1 VDPRRLAVAIACSLV
16 VAGAVVVLALAQR
29 SPPPAVTPKACGKP
43 YAGRPPLR
51 FDLPTRYLVK
61 DPARLRKLGDPAS
74 NADLALGLTASQ
86 YDVGQIT
93 AARRDL
99 ALAAGRL
106 GDEDVRVSVAS
117 AMLGWSKARSTD
129 VARTLEGIASDAPSN
144 DAFPL
149 VERGLVSLW
158 QGCTADAASWFAQ
171 AKTAA
176 PDGFYGV
183 LADNLLHPN
192 QNTGYPLFIASQPL
206 PGGSV
211 AALRRSSSAHPE
223 SARLA
228 LAYAVA
234 LQDAGRR
241 ADARAAAEQAVAA
254 DPTEIDAQVA
264 AIVLGYD
271 KDSPATAVGA
281 LGMLIKNNPAAP
293 SPVLHLGLLLLWI
306 KRTALAKQEFA
317 KAVELDPSGRIGRVA
332 KAFLESLNGA
342 GG

>member
-16 VAGAVVVLALAQR
+16 VAGVVVVLALAQR
-29 SPPPAVTPKACGKP
+29 SPSPAATPKACGKP
-43 YAGRPPLR
+43 LAGRPPLR
-51 FDLPTRYLVK
+51 FDLPDRYLVR
-61 DPARLRKLGDPAS
+61 DAARLRKLGDPAR
-74 NADLALGLTASQ
+74 NDELALGLTAAE
-86 YDVGQIT
+86 YNAGKVA
-93 AARRDL
+93 AARGDL
-99 ALAAGRL
+99 ELAAGRL

-117 AMLGWSKARSTD
+117 AMLGWSPTRSSD
-129 VARTLEGIASDAPSN
+129 VARTLEGIASDSPSG
-144 DAFPL
+144 DGFAL

-158 QGCTADAASWFAQ
+158 QGCTADAASWFSQ
-171 AKTAA
+171 ARTAA

-192 QNTGYPLFIASQPL
+192 QNQSYPPFIASQPL
-206 PGGSV
+206 PGGTPEV
-211 AALRRSSSAHPE
+211 RGRAAAAHPD

-241 ADARAAAEQAVAA
+241 ADARAAAEQAVAD
-254 DPTEIDAQVA
+254 DPNEIDAQVA

-281 LGMLIKNNPAAP
+281 LGMLIKNDPQAA

-306 KRTALAKQEFA
+306 KRTALARQEFS
-317 KAVELDPSGRIGRVA
+317 KAVKLDPSGRIGRVA
-332 KAFLESLNGA
+332 KAFLENLDSS